1 METVQDKQTQQEGL
15 HFLDYWRVI
24 RSRKEIILAVALLVV
39 LTGTAY
45 TFIMPPAYQSTAR
58 ILVREDMPEMDVF
71 TRNPVGFQY
80 NPYFL
85 RTQYEIIKSRPI
97 LQQVAEN
104 LDLMRRWGTEMNDD
118 GSPLPPDITV
128 RLLSRSINVQQF
140 RDTSIISISVRRND
154 ATDAARIANEVA
166 EVYRDFRIT
175 QKMRELNRGLEAL
188 QVQLERQEERV
199 FDAEDALETLR
210 EELDISMLSPR
221 GNRMDSM
228 QLQSLEADRIAA
240 RVDMLTRRARYEA
253 LSGLEGLD
261 LINASAY
268 IVNDATLASL
278 RRQFLDA
285 EVQLSTLREDFAE
298 NHPEVRRI
306 VAALDDLSTK
316 LTEAVEGMK
325 VGMRTD
331 LEVAA
336 TRFNTLQEELD
347 IARQTGIEDERLRY
361 LPFTKAERE
370 VEVQRSILESL
381 QARVVQE
388 SLGRE
393 MPRTPVDLVEAAEV
407 VQRPVSPNIYLN
419 LILSVV
425 LGLGAGVGLA
435 FFIEYMDTSVKTIG
449 DVERRLGLPVIGVIP
464 QKVKVLIDE
473 GAESSS
479 AEAYRVLRTNMQ
491 FAMEGKAG
499 GAYAVI
505 SGGLGEGK
513 STTLVNLAYVCAQA
527 GNKVLIVDFDL
538 RRPVQH
544 AMFGMSH
551 RFGLTNLLMRDVPIE
566 ETIKATKVP
575 NLHLLPSGRLPGSAL
590 GVIETQRVRELIK
603 SLKARYDYV
612 FFDTPPMVG
621 VSDASIITGEVD
633 GVVFVVQ
640 YRKYPREIAVRAKQ
654 MIENVG
660 GKIVGVVLNNTNVM
674 RDDYYYYYHSYY
686 SSYHYS
692 PEAGEEAA
700 ATGKRK

>member
-1 METVQDKQTQQEGL
+1 
-15 HFLDYWRVI
+15 
-24 RSRKEIILAVALLVV
+24 
-39 LTGTAY
+39 
-45 TFIMPPAYQSTAR
+45 
-58 ILVREDMPEMDVF
+58 
-71 TRNPVGFQY
+71 
-80 NPYFL
+80 
-85 RTQYEIIKSRPI
+85 
-97 LQQVAEN
+97 
-104 LDLMRRWGTEMNDD
+104 
-118 GSPLPPDITV
+118 
-128 RLLSRSINVQQF
+128 
-140 RDTSIISISVRRND
+140 
-154 ATDAARIANEVA
+154 
-166 EVYRDFRIT
+166 
-175 QKMRELNRGLEAL
+175 
-188 QVQLERQEERV
+188 
-199 FDAEDALETLR
+199 
-210 EELDISMLSPR
+210 
-221 GNRMDSM
+221 
-228 QLQSLEADRIAA
+228 
-240 RVDMLTRRARYEA
+240 
-253 LSGLEGLD
+253 
-261 LINASAY
+261 
-268 IVNDATLASL
+268 
-278 RRQFLDA
+278 
-285 EVQLSTLREDFAE
+285 
-298 NHPEVRRI
+298 
-306 VAALDDLSTK
+306 
-316 LTEAVEGMK
+316 
-325 VGMRTD
+325 
-331 LEVAA
+331 
-336 TRFNTLQEELD
+336 
-347 IARQTGIEDERLRY
+347 
-361 LPFTKAERE
+361 
-370 VEVQRSILESL
+370 
-381 QARVVQE
+381 
-388 SLGRE
+388 
-393 MPRTPVDLVEAAEV
+393 
-407 VQRPVSPNIYLN
+407 VQRPVSPNVYLN

-435 FFIEYMDTSVKTIG
+435 FFIEYMDTSVKTVG
-449 DVERRLGLPVIGVIP
+449 DVERHLGLPVIGVIP

-473 GAESSS
+473 GPESSS

-491 FAMEGKAG
+491 FAMQGKAG

-640 YRKYPREIAVRAKQ
+640 YRKYPREIAIRAKQ

-692 PEAGEEAA
+692 PEAGEEPAA
-700 ATGKRK
+700 NGARK